1 MSKILTANFSAYE
14 FRNLGEKKINE
25 IQDFLDLFDDFFI
38 LCEGEKGT
46 ATGLLSTCPPGKD
59 VKSDKILTGIYS
71 NNVLIG
77 IIDLIKD
84 YPEDGVWTIGYLL
97 IHPAY
102 RNQKIGSNI
111 IRSFSQQPDI
121 KALRCVVQAQNPRAL
136 NFWENHGFKIK
147 HIRKEVLEN
156 IASEVFILEKEV

>member
-1 MSKILTANFSAYE
+1 MSGSLNIDFSPYE
-14 FRNLGEKKINE
+14 IRNLGEKEFNK

-38 LCEGEKGT
+38 LCECEKGT
-46 ATGLLSTCPPGKD
+46 ATGLLSACPPGKD

-71 NNVLIG
+71 NNILIG

-97 IHPAY
+97 IHPHY

-111 IRSFSQQPDI
+111 ISALSKQTDI
-121 KALRCVVQAQNPRAL
+121 KKLRCVVQAQNPRAL
-136 NFWENHGFKIK
+136 NFWENLGFIITSSIK
-147 HIRKEVLEN
+147 ERLGN
-156 IASEVFILEKEV
+156 IESDTFILEKLE